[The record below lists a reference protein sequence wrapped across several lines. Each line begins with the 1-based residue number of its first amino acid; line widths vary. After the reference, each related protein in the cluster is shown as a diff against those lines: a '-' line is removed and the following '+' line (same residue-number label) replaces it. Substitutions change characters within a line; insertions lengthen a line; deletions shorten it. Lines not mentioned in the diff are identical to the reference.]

1 MPVLLGCLALMFPR
15 FVIIL
20 TVIFSDYIGMAY
32 NTILWPLLGF
42 FFAPMTTLFYAFAMH
57 SNNRS
62 VDGFYIV
69 GMVIAVLIDLGMFGG
84 GGKASSRHV
93 ATYRAGA
100 VKRVKNTAK

>member
-20 TVIFSDYIGMAY
+20 TVIFSDYIGNAY
-32 NTILWPLLGF
+32 QTVLWPFLGF
-42 FFAPMTTLFYAFAMH
+42 IFAPMTTLFYAFAIN
-57 SNNRS
+57 SNGS
-62 VDGFYIV
+62 VDGLYIA
-69 GMVIAVLIDLGMFGG
+69 GMVLAVLIDLGMFGG

-93 ATYRAGA
+93 ASYRAGT